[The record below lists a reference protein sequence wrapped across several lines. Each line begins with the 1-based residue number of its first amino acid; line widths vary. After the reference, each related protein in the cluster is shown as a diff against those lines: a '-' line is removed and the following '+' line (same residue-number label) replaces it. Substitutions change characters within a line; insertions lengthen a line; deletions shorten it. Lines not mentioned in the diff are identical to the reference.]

1 MGSWSIATSYRCS
14 ASAGVMLPI
23 GSRMRRLLNQST
35 HSRVAYSTA
44 SKDFHGPRL
53 WITSALNR
61 PLMVSASA
69 SSISAAIAAVMIL
82 GEGPLDGRDLG
93 NGRHQIIG
101 QGNRLR
107 LPGGVIH
114 NVL

>member
-35 HSRVAYSTA
+35 HSRVAYTTA

-61 PLMVSASA
+61 PLMVSASERIVVAVTDTADRRLNPGLGQALRIANGDVLGA
-69 SSISAAIAAVMIL
+69 SVRMMDQLA
-82 GEGPLDGRDLG
+82 R
-93 NGRHQIIG
+93 
-101 QGNRLR
+101 
-107 LPGGVIH
+107 
-114 NVL
+114 

>member
-1 MGSWSIATSYRCS
+1 MGSWFIATSYRCS

-61 PLMVSASA
+61 PLHAFGDRIVVAVTDTADRRLNPGLGQALRIANGDVLGASVRMMDQLA
-69 SSISAAIAAVMIL
+69 
-82 GEGPLDGRDLG
+82 
-93 NGRHQIIG
+93 
-101 QGNRLR
+101 RL
-107 LPGGVIH
+107 
-114 NVL
+114 